1 MLRPHRVVLKSV
13 KEYQVD
19 DIIARLNALNERLQ
33 VLMVRL

>member
-1 MLRPHRVVLKSV
+1 MLRPHQDMLESV
-13 KEYQVD
+13 KEYEVD